1 MLKDEIKMKKLILKK
16 IKCLRVLSN
25 IEEKTK

>member
-1 MLKDEIKMKKLILKK
+1 MLKDKIKMKKLILKK
-16 IKCLRVLSN
+16 SNVEELSN